1 MLANHYTIDKT
12 LVILLLKFRSL
23 SNFWNAIVH
32 IFIILF
38 TTAASSAAG
47 GKKSMRKCLQTI
59 WLSRISVHHHFN
71 FSKKIL
77 PKSRSVQF
85 LCDSICSLSITPTI
99 TPPHPS
105 SPACL
110 AVCLSVTIR
119 SYQPPTHVTMWELL
133 FFSSQTWVQDASFL
147 SNKFENFIC
156 FYRGRFYYYCRQHRT
171 PTSKDTRGHV
181 ACRWI
186 RRAKNVLEKYIFYKL
201 QVTLQG
207 ERKSKLNFL
216 KLDYYSNR
224 DYEWV
229 CKKCFFATKLNQK
242 NSFAEGLLTPSLSP
256 SLLRQISLGCS
267 KV

>member
-1 MLANHYTIDKT
+1 
-12 LVILLLKFRSL
+12 
-23 SNFWNAIVH
+23 
-32 IFIILF
+32 
-38 TTAASSAAG
+38 
-47 GKKSMRKCLQTI
+47 MRKCLQTI

-99 TPPHPS
+99 TPLTPHPLPAWLSVCRWLSAHTNPPHTWQCESFCS
-105 SPACL
+105 SPLKLEFKMPVFCQTNLKILFVFTGDAFTTL
-110 AVCLSVTIR
+110 AANT
-119 SYQPPTHVTMWELL
+119 E
-133 FFSSQTWVQDASFL
+133 
-147 SNKFENFIC
+147 
-156 FYRGRFYYYCRQHRT
+156 HRL
-171 PTSKDTRGHV
+171 GHV

>member
-1 MLANHYTIDKT
+1 MWLN
-12 LVILLLKFRSL
+12 
-23 SNFWNAIVH
+23 
-32 IFIILF
+32 LF
-38 TTAASSAAG
+38 AVYYAD
-47 GKKSMRKCLQTI
+47 
-59 WLSRISVHHHFN
+59 N
-71 FSKKIL
+71 N
-77 PKSRSVQF
+77 
-85 LCDSICSLSITPTI
+85 
-99 TPPHPS
+99 PPHPS

-171 PTSKDTRGHV
+171 PTSKDKRGHV

-229 CKKCFFATKLNQK
+229 CKKCFLQQNWIRKIVLLKDCWPLHSLPLSWGKSLLGVPKCKLVATLKGNLGIETENFLSYGPKRVRLLKNFSSNKLNPLQD
-242 NSFAEGLLTPSLSP
+242 AC
-256 SLLRQISLGCS
+256 QH
-267 KV
+267 

>member
-1 MLANHYTIDKT
+1 MWLN
-12 LVILLLKFRSL
+12 
-23 SNFWNAIVH
+23 
-32 IFIILF
+32 LF
-38 TTAASSAAG
+38 AVYYAD
-47 GKKSMRKCLQTI
+47 
-59 WLSRISVHHHFN
+59 N
-71 FSKKIL
+71 N
-77 PKSRSVQF
+77 
-85 LCDSICSLSITPTI
+85 
-99 TPPHPS
+99 PPHPS

-110 AVCLSVTIR
+110 AVCRSVTIR